1 MEQTTGP
8 TGIVMMDHVSKNEAD
23 GGSYY
28 LPGVIVITTDIS
40 TVIHPY
46 NKRLSIVIQP
56 IYNRSIFRYTTV
68 EQYKRRQYMRRY
80 VKISALR

>member
-28 LPGVIVITTDIS
+28 LPGVIIANNFKHGSGNGSNTGGGNQGDQGNQGEGDNDTPGDEGDG
-40 TVIHPY
+40 
-46 NKRLSIVIQP
+46 
-56 IYNRSIFRYTTV
+56 F
-68 EQYKRRQYMRRY
+68 
-80 VKISALR
+80 